1 LELINP
7 LAEQFAEKASSLP
20 DALLQ
25 ELQDLTVAS
34 HPEAHMLS
42 GHLQG
47 KLLSLISSLV
57 APQYILEV
65 GTFTG
70 YSALSLAA
78 GLRAGGELHTIEL
91 REHDASTAQSF
102 FDRSPFASQI
112 KLHIGDAKTIIPL
125 LEPTWD
131 LVFLD
136 ADKTAY
142 VDYFNMIFPKLRT
155 GGYILADNIFFHGQ
169 VLKENVTGK
178 SAKGIEAFVNY
189 IKQRSDVDKLLLTI
203 RDGLYIIKKL

>member
-7 LAEQFAEKASSLP
+7 LAEQFAENASSLP

-25 ELQDLTVAS
+25 ELQDFTMAS
-34 HPEAHMLS
+34 HPESHMLS

-47 KLLSLISSLV
+47 KLLSLISSLLQP
-57 APQYILEV
+57 AYIMEV

-70 YSALSLAA
+70 YSALCLAA
-78 GLRAGGELHTIEL
+78 GLKKSGELHSIEL
-91 REHDASTAQSF
+91 RENDAKTAQSF
-102 FDRSPFASQI
+102 FDRSPYSDQI
-112 KLHIGDAKTIIPL
+112 KLHVGDAKMIIPS

-136 ADKTAY
+136 ADKTSY
-142 VDYFNMIFPKLRT
+142 VEYFNMIFPKLRS

-189 IKQRSDVDKLLLTI
+189 LKERSDVDKLLLTI

>member
-1 LELINP
+1 MELINP
-7 LAEQFAEKASSLP
+7 LAEQFAENASSLP

-25 ELQDLTVAS
+25 ELQDFTMAS
-34 HPEAHMLS
+34 HPESHMLS

-47 KLLSLISSLV
+47 KLLSLISSLLQP
-57 APQYILEV
+57 AYILEV

-70 YSALSLAA
+70 YSALCLAS
-78 GLRAGGELHTIEL
+78 GLSNGGELHTIEL
-91 REHDASTAQSF
+91 RENDAKTAQSF
-102 FDRSPFASQI
+102 FDRSPYSDQI
-112 KLHIGDAKTIIPL
+112 KLHVGDAKMIIPS

-136 ADKTAY
+136 ADKTSY
-142 VDYFNMIFPKLRT
+142 VEYFNMIFPKLRS

-189 IKQRSDVDKLLLTI
+189 LKERSDVDKLLLTI